1 MIWAAIGGVMF
12 GFLVGFLLAGV
23 LSAEKDNEYIES
35 LEIKYKKLLKARI
48 EELQELLRN
57 EE

>member
-23 LSAEKDNEYIES
+23 LSAEKDNEYIEA
-35 LEIKYKKLLKARI
+35 LEKKYKNLLQMRI